1 MSNKN
6 SNEKPWSQFYK
17 LNDIRDN
24 LIYSE
29 GSIYDELKKSCDLNP
44 NNIAYEYM
52 NTKVTYKK
60 FLEEINACAKA
71 LKHYDIGCEDIVTI
85 CMPNT
90 PQAITMFYAVN
101 MIGAISNIIHP
112 SSGEK
117 EIEKY
122 LQDTGSKFILTID
135 TSYKKIINIIANTKV
150 EKIIL
155 TTLNDPILNKKQSI
169 YQIFKNDLNPVKK
182 IKRFMMKI
190 FDNIETV
197 PWKKFIE
204 YEKKYKYNPQTKKA
218 AKEPA
223 TILYSGGS
231 SGIPKGILLSNLN
244 FNALAYQTASMDK
257 KLNKKDSILSIMP
270 IFHGLG
276 LGICVH
282 TPLVLGMK
290 VILVPKFN
298 NDEITNIIKQYKP
311 TILVGVPTI
320 FESLVRI
327 NNARKTDLKSL
338 KLVVCGGDSVSEE
351 LRVKTNKYLIE
362 HGSSA
367 SLIIGYGLTE
377 SVSATSVTLPTI
389 RKKQTIGIPFPDT
402 YYKIV
407 KIGTH
412 DEASF
417 NSDGEICISGPTVML
432 GYYNDPKETMKTI
445 RRHEDGKLWLH
456 TGDIGSMDQNGLIYF
471 KTRLKRII
479 VSSGYNL
486 YPRYIE
492 DVLSKHKAVFTAI
505 VIGVKDEYKGQHA
518 KAYIILNK
526 GYEENEELK
535 QSIYSHCEKYLSKY
549 SIPTEFEFKKELPT
563 TLIGK
568 ISYTEL
574 EK

>member
-1 MSNKN
+1 MSNKTYI
-6 SNEKPWSQFYK
+6 EKPWEKYYK
-17 LNDIRDN
+17 LNNIEDN
-24 LIYSE
+24 LTYPE
-29 GSIYDELKKSCDLNP
+29 GSIYDELKKSSNSNP

-52 NTKVTYKK
+52 NIKVTYKK
-60 FLEEINACAKA
+60 FLEDIESCAKA
-71 LKHYDIGCEDIVTI
+71 LKYYGITSDDIVTI

-90 PQAITMFYAVN
+90 PQAITMFYAIN
-101 MIGAISNIIHP
+101 MIGAISNMIHP

-135 TSYKKIINIIANTKV
+135 TSYKKIINIIENTKV

-155 TTLNDPILNKKQSI
+155 TSLNDPILNKKQSI
-169 YQIFKNDLNPVKK
+169 YQLFKSNLNPVKK
-182 IKRFMMKI
+182 IRRFMMKI
-190 FDNIETV
+190 FDNIETL

-204 YEKKYKYNPQTKKA
+204 YEKKYKYNPETKKT

-244 FNALAYQTASMDK
+244 FNALAYQSSAMDK
-257 KLNKKDSILSIMP
+257 NLSNKDSILSIMP

-290 VILVPKFN
+290 VILIPKLEN
-298 NDEITNIIKQYKP
+298 NEIVSIIKNYKP
-311 TILVGVPTI
+311 TVLVGVPTL
-320 FESLVRI
+320 FESLVNI
-327 NNARKTDLKSL
+327 TDTKKTDLKSL
-338 KLVVCGGDSVSEE
+338 KLVICGGDTISTE
-351 LRVKTNKYLIE
+351 LEDKTNKYLSS
-362 HGSSA
+362 HGSSTT
-367 SLIIGYGLTE
+367 LIHGYGLTE
-377 SVSATSVTLPTI
+377 SVAATSVTLPNI
-389 RKKQTIGIPFPDT
+389 DKKQTIGIPFPDT

-412 DEASF
+412 DEAGI
-417 NSDGEICISGPTVML
+417 NSDGEICLSGPTVML
-432 GYYNDPKETMKTI
+432 GYYNDPKETMQTI

-456 TGDIGSMDQNGLIYF
+456 TGDIGSMDKDGFIYF

-486 YPRYIE
+486 YPKYIE

-535 QSIYSHCEKYLSKY
+535 QSIYNHCEKYLSKY
-549 SIPTEFEFKKELPT
+549 SIPSEFEFKKELPT